1 MVDFCYMKKNFR
13 SIKSGF
19 TLIELMVAI
28 TIIAIMASVAIFG
41 LPSVQKKGQDTQ
53 RLAGFRELE
62 LAIAG
67 YKNINGKYPDAGSGS
82 NYIIGLTPGFMQR
95 LPQDTVQSST
105 QGFKYKVTTD
115 KKSYCLF
122 VAGTVFKPEGQKDLE
137 SDCDNTWMACKGNNL
152 EEVADCSFG
161 S

>member
-1 MVDFCYMKKNFR
+1 MKNKN
-13 SIKSGF
+13 KLQAF

-41 LPSVQKKGQDTQ
+41 LPSVSKKGQDTQ

-82 NYIIGLTPGFMQR
+82 DYIVGLAPGYMQR
-95 LPQDTVQSST
+95 LPQDTA
-105 QGFKYKVTTD
+105 QGGGNGFVYAVSAD
-115 KKSYCLF
+115 KKSYCLA
-122 VAGTVFKPEGQKDLE
+122 VKNTVFKNSSQPDIAWGDK
-137 SDCDNTWMACKGNNL
+137 SWKTCKGNT
-152 EEVADCSFG
+152 DMTG
-161 S
+161 SL